1 MSYDHVFATAPR
13 LVGLRVYEYS
23 VFGPVRV
30 PLGDDS
36 VRWVPQLSPLAIQS
50 SMVVSRAAEALG
62 APALT
67 YSYRPFRG
75 ERHSITFA
83 GAARPHLDFW
93 WLQGGTR
100 ALLASLGALVSS
112 VAAATLALRCR
123 RCDSSSL
130 PS

>member
-1 MSYDHVFATAPR
+1 MAQADLRARRRRLAAATGRLSPGALTVLVFLFALGLYTTTQGPR
-13 LVGLRVYEYS
+13 L
-23 VFGPVRV
+23 
-30 PLGDDS
+30 
-36 VRWVPQLSPLAIQS
+36 
-50 SMVVSRAAEALG
+50 
-62 APALT
+62 
-67 YSYRPFRG
+67 

-123 RCDSSSL
+123 RCDSSPL